1 MASPIKITIQGKTS
15 LGVDA
20 PTVED
25 LLSQIQDFVAVL
37 RGVEEAVADG
47 HGEEI
52 EWRITDVTK
61 NSPLTFEVTP
71 FPKRHAMNVDNRA
84 QEVVAATAT
93 GINALMR
100 GEGRPL
106 YFSDTLIGKVEK
118 VVDRVANGL
127 AETTIDLSAYRGVP
141 QINVTKASAPSA
153 LNNLHQFRSPEP
165 ISYRELGSVEGFI
178 TKVEL
183 DGYHRPIVWLRHR
196 IDGQMVKCVSKDRGL
211 DSIGHYEVAEVLKGL
226 RVQVFGTINY
236 KDLEKIASI
245 EVDGVHVFGED
256 SELPDIADI
265 VAPGFT
271 TGIEAV
277 EYLRR
282 LREDG

>member
-1 MASPIKITIQGKTS
+1 MASPIKITVAGKTS

-37 RGVEEAVADG
+37 RGVEEAIADSQS
-47 HGEEI
+47 EEI

-61 NSPLTFEVTP
+61 HSPIIFELMP
-71 FPKRHAMNVDNRA
+71 FPRLHAMNVDNRA
-84 QEVVAATAT
+84 QEVVAATAN
-93 GINALMR
+93 GINALAH
-100 GEGRPL
+100 GAERPL
-106 YFSDTLIGKVEK
+106 YFSEALIGKVEK
-118 VVDRVANGL
+118 VYNRVANGL
-127 AETTIDLSAYRGVP
+127 DETIIDFSAYHGVAP
-141 QINVTKASAPSA
+141 INVTKTSAPSA
-153 LNNLHQFRSPEP
+153 LNNLHQFRSPDP
-165 ISYRELGSVEGFI
+165 IRYQELGSIEGVI

-196 IDGQMVKCVSKDRGL
+196 IDGQMVKCVSKGKGL
-211 DSIGHYEVAEVLKGL
+211 DRIGHYEVAEVLKGL
-226 RVQVFGTINY
+226 RVQMFGLISY
-236 KDLEKIASI
+236 KDLERIASI
-245 EVDGVHVFGED
+245 EVDDVHVFGED
-256 SELPDIADI
+256 SDLPDIADI

-271 TGIEAV
+271 DGVEAV